1 MSSPQTLVNMPSL
14 KLIFVALLLSVMV
27 QVSFAEIG
35 PSSENTAEVRTVVG
49 ESVGGLEGD
58 GPTLDE
64 KYPQYPNV
72 LVGLLQELLDEFKY

>member
-27 QVSFAEIG
+27 QVSFGEIG
-35 PSSENTAEVRTVVG
+35 PNSENTADAPVNPDNL
-49 ESVGGLEGD
+49 VGGLEGD